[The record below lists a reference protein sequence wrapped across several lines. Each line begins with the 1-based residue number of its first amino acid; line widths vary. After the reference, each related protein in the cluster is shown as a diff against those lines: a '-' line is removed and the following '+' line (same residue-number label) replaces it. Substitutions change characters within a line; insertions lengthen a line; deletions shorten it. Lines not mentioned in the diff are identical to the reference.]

1 MTLAQSPWRWFADEL
16 RRRDDEKSVAQLERT
31 AVLAIKELLDRGEFD
46 VVKRICWNQ
55 VFVEEHEQ
63 GYRLVDARN
72 NWKR

>member
-46 VVKRICWNQ
+46 VVLVCAKCL
-55 VFVEEHEQ
+55 
-63 GYRLVDARN
+63 RLGFDEWSKA
-72 NWKR
+72 